1 MWGGAVDNL
10 GGRTLSYLARTV
22 RPRGNIACIG
32 LVEASTLQT
41 TVMPLILRGVSL
53 LGIHSSE
60 VPREWRISIWE
71 KLASE
76 WMPKDL
82 LKYTVREVIDL
93 ADVPRA
99 CDELV
104 SGNARTRFVVP
115 IGGDIWPEDRVGLT
129 LRFQGVIMNT
139 MSDDP
144 TPAKQATATVSL
156 EASPPLDPMSAFTA
170 FTQQMTLVQRQ
181 ILEQMAAFWTGAGDA
196 PTAPTLAAQKS
207 DKRFAAD
214 AWRKD
219 PSFDLLRQTYLGY
232 SDYLNDAVEAM
243 ALDER
248 TKSQMRYGMRQLIDA
263 MSPSNFLITNPEA
276 LQLAVDT
283 GGQSLAQGMGLFLED
298 LAKGRVSSTDERAY
312 EVGKDI
318 AATPGTVIFENELM
332 QLIQYAPTT
341 ETVSERP
348 LLMIPP
354 CINKFYILD
363 LQPENSLVRYIVSQG
378 NTVFMVSWRNI
389 GPAQSHLQWDDYL
402 EQGVMKAIEVALSV
416 SGADKLNTLGFCIGG
431 TLLVSA
437 LAVTRAR
444 GRMPAASMTLLTTM
458 LDFTD
463 TGEIGVLVSDN
474 GIAAREAAI
483 GAGGLMPGKDLA
495 FAFSSLRANDLI
507 WQYVV
512 NSYLKGKA
520 PPAFDLLY
528 WNADST
534 NLPGPMFCWY
544 MRNTYLENNLRIP
557 DKTIQC
563 GEPVNLSRINV
574 PTFIYASREDH
585 IVPWRTAF
593 ESTQLL
599 AGDTT
604 FVLGASGHIAGVIN
618 PASKHKRNHWVAGEV
633 GTDPDRWLENA
644 QDVPGSWW
652 PRWIAWLRKQ
662 AGADV
667 PAPTKVGNPTYSA
680 IEAAPGRYVKVKDSE
695 AK

>member
-1 MWGGAVDNL
+1 
-10 GGRTLSYLARTV
+10 
-22 RPRGNIACIG
+22 
-32 LVEASTLQT
+32 
-41 TVMPLILRGVSL
+41 
-53 LGIHSSE
+53 
-60 VPREWRISIWE
+60 
-71 KLASE
+71 
-76 WMPKDL
+76 
-82 LKYTVREVIDL
+82 
-93 ADVPRA
+93 
-99 CDELV
+99 
-104 SGNARTRFVVP
+104 
-115 IGGDIWPEDRVGLT
+115 
-129 LRFQGVIMNT
+129 MNT
-139 MSDDP
+139 ISDDP
-144 TPAKQATATVSL
+144 ALARESTATGGL
-156 EASPPLDPMSAFTA
+156 EAPRPLDPMSAFTA
-170 FTQQMTLVQRQ
+170 FTQQMTLVQQQ
-181 ILEQMAAFWTGAGDA
+181 IMEQMAAFWTGAGGA
-196 PTAPTLAAQKS
+196 PAAPALAAPNN

-219 PSFDLLRQTYLGY
+219 PCFDLLRQTYLGY
-232 SDYLNDAVEAM
+232 ANYLNGAVEGM

-248 TKSQMRYGMRQLIDA
+248 TKSQLRYGMRQLIDA

-283 GGQSLAQGMGLFLED
+283 GGKSLAQGMGLFLED
-298 LAKGRVSSTDERAY
+298 LAKGRVSSTDESAY

-341 ETVSERP
+341 ATVSERP

-363 LQPENSLVRYIVSQG
+363 LQPENSLVRYSVSQG
-378 NTVFMVSWRNI
+378 ITVFMVSWRNI
-389 GPAQSHLQWDDYL
+389 GPEQSHLQWNDYI
-402 EQGVMKAIEVALSV
+402 ERGVMKAIEVSLSV
-416 SGADKLNTLGFCIGG
+416 TGTDKLNTLGFCIGG
-431 TLLVSA
+431 TLLASA

-463 TGEIGVLVSDN
+463 TGEISVLVTEE
-474 GIAAREAAI
+474 GMRAREAAI

-563 GEPVNLSRINV
+563 GVPVNLSRINV

-599 AGDTT
+599 SGDTT

-618 PASKHKRNHWVAGEV
+618 PASKNKRNHWVAGEV
-633 GTDPDRWLENA
+633 GTDPDRWLEIA
-644 QDVPGSWW
+644 QHVPGSWW
-652 PRWIAWLRKQ
+652 PHWITWLRKQ

-667 PAPTKVGNPTYSA
+667 PVPTTVGNSKYSA
-680 IEAAPGRYVKVKDSE
+680 IEAAPGRYVKVKDFE
-695 AK
+695 AS